1 MNPHRFIEEH
11 CRRYGVP
18 LEFGKRL
25 TPLVERA
32 NSSPAE
38 KKARILDLVTRSFE
52 QEARR
57 AEDRQEPTPPSRR
70 LSPGERKIL
79 LTVASIL
86 HAWSPPGWL
95 EQWGEG
101 REAG

>member
-1 MNPHRFIEEH
+1 MNPHRFIEDL
-11 CRRYGVP
+11 CRRYGVSH
-18 LEFGKRL
+18 EFGKRL

-57 AEDRQEPTPPSRR
+57 AEEQGGPAPPPRP
-70 LSPGERKIL
+70 LSPEERKIL

-101 REAG
+101 RQAG